1 MGEAIA
7 VDGGE
12 SPLSAQIIFSAIGKK
27 KEGESALP
35 PEEGEG
41 LQDAAAERPGELPPP
56 MRKLLKKTYPPLS
69 DLRRL
74 PPPPFVPPRTQ
85 EFPTLPPKP
94 PKVLPKTE
102 EDKKFFK
109 QRSF

>member
-1 MGEAIA
+1 MREAIA

-12 SPLSAQIIFSAIGKK
+12 SPLSAQIIISAIGKKKKKK

-56 MRKLLKKTYPPLS
+56 LRKPLKNLS
-69 DLRRL
+69 TT
-74 PPPPFVPPRTQ
+74 F
-85 EFPTLPPKP
+85 
-94 PKVLPKTE
+94 
-102 EDKKFFK
+102 
-109 QRSF
+109 

>member
-12 SPLSAQIIFSAIGKK
+12 SPLSAQIIISAIGKKKKKKK

-56 MRKLLKKTYPPLS
+56 LRKPLKNLS
-69 DLRRL
+69 TT
-74 PPPPFVPPRTQ
+74 F
-85 EFPTLPPKP
+85 
-94 PKVLPKTE
+94 
-102 EDKKFFK
+102 
-109 QRSF
+109 

>member
-12 SPLSAQIIFSAIGKK
+12 SPLSAQIIISAIEKKK

-56 MRKLLKKTYPPLS
+56 LHKPLKKNLS
-69 DLRRL
+69 TT
-74 PPPPFVPPRTQ
+74 F
-85 EFPTLPPKP
+85 
-94 PKVLPKTE
+94 
-102 EDKKFFK
+102 
-109 QRSF
+109 

>member
-12 SPLSAQIIFSAIGKK
+12 SPLSAQIIISAIGKK

-41 LQDAAAERPGELPPP
+41 LQDAAAELPGEFPPSLC
-56 MRKLLKKTYPPLS
+56 KPLRNLS
-69 DLRRL
+69 TT
-74 PPPPFVPPRTQ
+74 F
-85 EFPTLPPKP
+85 
-94 PKVLPKTE
+94 
-102 EDKKFFK
+102 
-109 QRSF
+109 